1 MRIIINADDFGF
13 SLENNKSIME
23 AFKRKLISSS
33 TVLTNMDGFS
43 DAVNLINTYN
53 LHGQIGIHL
62 NLSVGKPLTD
72 KIKRIKTFTDNNGN
86 FSFKRN
92 TRIFLSKE
100 EKRAVFDEFEEQLMT
115 LIRCKIHPTHI
126 DSHHHVHTEWDIGK
140 IVILL
145 AKKYNIPSIRL
156 TRNTWSKM
164 SLIKKTYKVL
174 YNYRLSRN
182 NLKLVDYFGDSDDL
196 LQGDYKGDLELMVH
210 PLFRDGALVD
220 LNGSSLDT
228 SVKKVL
234 EKYRKHKITRY

>member
-1 MRIIINADDFGF
+1 MRIIINADDFGL
-13 SLENNKSIME
+13 SIENNKSIME
-23 AFKRKLISSS
+23 AYKRGIISSS
-33 TVLTNMDGFS
+33 TLLANMEGFT
-43 DAVNLINTYN
+43 DAVNLINTYK

-62 NLSVGKPLTD
+62 NLSEGKPLTD

-145 AKKYNIPSIRL
+145 AEKYNIPSIRL
-156 TRNTWSKM
+156 TRNTWNKM
-164 SLIKKTYKVL
+164 TLIKKIYKAL